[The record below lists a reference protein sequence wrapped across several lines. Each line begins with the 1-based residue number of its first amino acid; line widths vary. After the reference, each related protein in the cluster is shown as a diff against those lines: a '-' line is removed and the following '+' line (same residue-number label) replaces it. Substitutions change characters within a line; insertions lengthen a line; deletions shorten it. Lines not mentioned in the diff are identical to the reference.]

1 VSEPPRSTGSF
12 SERFTTPAFL
22 LLAAGFFLVLQQ
34 VFVPIEEFIHRSD
47 DAYSYFKIAANFPE
61 THSWT
66 FDGIHPTNGV
76 QPLWAVILSG
86 FAQLLSWIGITDPTV
101 VARIF
106 VAITALA
113 HFESTLLLFQ
123 LLRRRVSL
131 STAVIAAGAF
141 LVPLGIVWQ
150 RTWGMEN
157 SLYALLLLGTVA
169 YFEIRFRESPTGWK
183 AVLLGLLLG
192 LTGLARLNAMLLI
205 PCLLVYFVL
214 RSPQPALRIRLSL
227 GGISAAVAG
236 LVALPYFA
244 VTYASTGYLLPV
256 SGEVKKLA
264 ITRYL
269 DLNGLEG
276 RASPHYVFAVLRD
289 TYDWLGWFVLSR
301 AGDALWI
308 IGLRA
313 VEDEGRPLVVV
324 APVLLLLLGVLPFL
338 ARSGRTWPS
347 FLGERFSR
355 LTPFGYVLVFGAI
368 NAAISVFVYPNEV
381 STAIV
386 RWWWAE
392 NEIIVVVIVATFV
405 AASIGFLAE
414 QWVPGRLHLPLATA
428 GLVLLVGASAVQTA
442 RFYWDDS
449 VQSRDWHRSFNDDM
463 YDAAKW
469 LEANVP
475 EDAIVGSWNSG
486 ILGFYSSQHVVNLD
500 GILNDYEI
508 VPYLEEHRIVDY
520 IERERIGYLSEA
532 QGLLCSVAPEALR
545 EFELRRIYSSPLPLF
560 KTHYVIYEVLG
571 RRGTTDESAFA
582 RSCGPDASDT

>member
-1 VSEPPRSTGSF
+1 MSEPTPPPGSF
-12 SERFTTPAFL
+12 TERFTTPACV

-34 VFVPIEEFIHRSD
+34 VFVPIEEFVHRSD
-47 DAYSYFKIAANFPE
+47 DAYSYFKIAANFPDN
-61 THSWT
+61 HSWT

-86 FAQLLSWIGITDPTV
+86 VAQLLSWVWITDPTV

-113 HFESTLLLFQ
+113 HFGSTLLLFH

-131 STAVIAAGAF
+131 GTAVIAAGAF
-141 LVPLGIVWQ
+141 LFPLGIVWQ

-169 YFEIRFRESPTGWK
+169 YFEFRFRESPTAWK
-183 AVLLGLLLG
+183 AALLGVLLG
-192 LTGLARLNAMLLI
+192 LTGLARLNALLFI
-205 PCLLVYFVL
+205 PCLLLYFVL
-214 RSPQPALRIRLSL
+214 RSAHGPIKTRLSL
-227 GGISAAVAG
+227 GAVAAAVAG
-236 LVALPYFA
+236 VVALPYFA
-244 VTYASTGYLLPV
+244 LTYTSTGYLLPV
-256 SGEVKKLA
+256 SGEVKK
-264 ITRYL
+264 ITASRFL
-269 DLNGLEG
+269 DANGLES
-276 RASPHYVFAVLRD
+276 RLSPEYVATILRD
-289 TYDWLGWFVLSR
+289 NYDWLGWFVVSR

-308 IGLRA
+308 LGLRI
-313 VEDEGRPLVVV
+313 VEDEARLFVVI
-324 APVLLLLLGVLPFL
+324 APVTLALLGLLPFL
-338 ARSGRTWPS
+338 VRSRGWPS
-347 FLGERFSR
+347 FLRERFLR
-355 LTPFGYVLVFGAI
+355 LAPFSYVLVFGVI
-368 NAAISVFVYPNEV
+368 NAAISVFVYPTEIA
-381 STAIV
+381 TAIV

-405 AASIGFLAE
+405 AASISFLAE

-428 GLVLLVGASAVQTA
+428 ALVLLVAASAVQTA

-463 YDAAKW
+463 YEAAKW

-486 ILGFYSSQHVVNLD
+486 ILGFYSRQNVVNLD

-508 VPYLEEHRIVDY
+508 VPYLEERRIVDY
-520 IERERIGYLSEA
+520 IEREHIGYLSEDES
-532 QGLLCSVAPEALR
+532 LLCDVAPDAVRELKLR
-545 EFELRRIYSSPLPLF
+545 KLYSSPLPLF
-560 KTHYVIYEVLG
+560 RTNYVIYEVLG

-582 RSCGPDASDT
+582 RSCDTAASNT